1 MLKNNIMELTNEF
14 LFFRKQIYDNKIKK
28 FENNT
33 FLININA
40 KLANLLEI
48 NNNFPISIFT
58 LIKLIIIKNNF
69 DNNYI
74 ILNDK
79 FQNYFKCNKITFDDL
94 IINLINKNNY

>member
-33 FLININA
+33 FLIKIDN
-40 KLANLLEI
+40 KLVNLLEI
-48 NNNFPISIFT
+48 NTTFPISIFT
-58 LIKLIIIKNNF
+58 LIKLIVIKNNIN
-69 DNNYI
+69 NNYI

-79 FQNYFKCNKITFDDL
+79 FQNYFNCDKITFDDL
-94 IINLINKNNY
+94 IFNLINKIKY

>member
-28 FENNT
+28 FEDNT
-33 FLININA
+33 LLINISN

-48 NNNFPISIFT
+48 KNNFPISIFT
-58 LIKLIIIKNNF
+58 LIKLIVIKNNF
-69 DNNYI
+69 DNNFI

-79 FQNYFKCNKITFDDL
+79 FQNYFNCDKITFNDL
-94 IINLINKNNY
+94 IINLIK